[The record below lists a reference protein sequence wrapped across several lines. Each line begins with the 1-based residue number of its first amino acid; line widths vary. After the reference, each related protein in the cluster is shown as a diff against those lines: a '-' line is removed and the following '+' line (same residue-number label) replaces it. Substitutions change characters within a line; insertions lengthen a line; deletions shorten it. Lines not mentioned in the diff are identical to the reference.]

1 VPCSPPPHP
10 PHKKYIIRSDV
21 MYERNPPVVFSPY
34 DAEAY
39 QLFKEAEG
47 LAEAGK
53 VDESIG
59 KFRRACKL
67 SPLLAAM
74 MGH

>member
-1 VPCSPPPHP
+1 
-10 PHKKYIIRSDV
+10 